1 MSINRIGVY
10 PRLSSAVIHNNTVYL
25 AGQIGEGDTT
35 ADQCMSALAKI
46 DQLLAASGS
55 NKSKILQSLIYLAD
69 ISEFNEMNKVWES
82 WIDPCNTPA
91 RATMEAKLAEP
102 EYKVEFVV
110 VAAID

>member
-55 NKSKILQSLIYLAD
+55 SKSKILQTLIYLAD

-82 WIDPCNTPA
+82 WIDPRNTPA